1 MSLSADVKER
11 KKIPI
16 DRSETMDN
24 VEDVNH
30 TTDQA
35 VNLEENVGTESKE
48 PVKTFTQE
56 DVNGLVAK
64 EAKKAQE
71 KVLRDL
77 GITDF
82 SSAKEGLNQ
91 FKQWQESQKSEADKQ
106 AELLATTQKENAEA
120 KSQIQMLEAKVAALS
135 LGVKAELLDDA
146 ILLANHLVS
155 EDVTIDTALAQVLE
169 KYPMFKGANDIQVNE
184 EVSKPT
190 ITVSGTPSGKGTE
203 IQDAFDSVL
212 ARYKK

>member
-1 MSLSADVKER
+1 ME
-11 KKIPI
+11 
-16 DRSETMDN
+16 N
-24 VEDVNH
+24 VENVNQ

-35 VNLEENVGTESKE
+35 VNLEESVGTESKE

-91 FKQWQESQKSEADKQ
+91 FKQWQ
-106 AELLATTQKENAEA
+106 
-120 KSQIQMLEAKVAALS
+120 
-135 LGVKAELLDDA
+135 
-146 ILLANHLVS
+146 
-155 EDVTIDTALAQVLE
+155 
-169 KYPMFKGANDIQVNE
+169 
-184 EVSKPT
+184 
-190 ITVSGTPSGKGTE
+190 
-203 IQDAFDSVL
+203 
-212 ARYKK
+212 